1 MDIKEEDILGSGIK
15 THWYYVSKGLA
26 VRSLIGSDPV
36 GETLDIGAGSGVFTR
51 QLIDCGLS
59 SGGVCVDPNYP
70 HEFIETHNG
79 TEIRF
84 LHRVESVPQ
93 RLVLM
98 MDVLEHVE
106 DDVGLLREYGDKMS
120 RGSRVLITVPAFQF
134 LWSGHDVFLEHKRR
148 YTLRQISDVATAAG
162 LQVTHQRYFF
172 GLLFPVAA
180 LLRLSDRLRVAA
192 GQADAKSHLKPAS
205 GFTNNALIRIHDVE
219 RKSLF
224 RFNRLCGLS
233 AFCLAVKP

>member
-1 MDIKEEDILGSGIK
+1 MDIKEEDILGHGIK

-26 VRSLIGSDPV
+26 VRSMIGSQPV
-36 GETLDIGAGSGVFTR
+36 GQTLDIGAGSGVFTR

-59 SGGVCVDPNYP
+59 SGGVCLDPNYP
-70 HEFIETHNG
+70 GESTENHNG
-79 TEIRF
+79 AEIRF
-84 LHRVESVPQ
+84 VHRVDSVPQ

-98 MDVLEHVE
+98 MDVLEHVD
-106 DDVGLLREYGDKMS
+106 DDVGLLRDYVDKMS
-120 RGSRVLITVPAFQF
+120 SGSRVLITVPAFQF

-148 YTLRQISDVATAAG
+148 YTLRQISDVAAAAG
-162 LQVTHQRYFF
+162 LQVTQQRYFF

-180 LLRLSDRLRVAA
+180 LLRLSDRLRRAA
-192 GQADAKSHLKPAS
+192 GNVEAKSQLKPAS

-219 RKSLF
+219 RNTLF
-224 RFNRLCGLS
+224 RVNRLCGLS

>member
-1 MDIKEEDILGSGIK
+1 MDIKEEDILGSDIK
-15 THWYYVSKGLA
+15 NHWYYVSKGLA
-26 VRSLIGSDPV
+26 VRSMLGAEPV
-36 GETLDIGAGSGVFTR
+36 GQTLDIGAGSGVFTR

-70 HEFIETHNG
+70 LEFTESHNG
-79 TEIRF
+79 TDIRF
-84 LHRVESVPQ
+84 VHRVESVPQ

-106 DDVGLLREYGDKMS
+106 DDVGLLREYVNKMS

-134 LWSGHDVFLEHKRR
+134 LWSGHDVFLEHNRR
-148 YTLRQISDVATAAG
+148 YTLREINDVAIAAG
-162 LQVTHQRYFF
+162 LHVTQQRYFF

-180 LLRLSDRLRVAA
+180 LLRLSDRLRMTA
-192 GQADAKSHLKPAS
+192 GQVEAKSHLKPAS

-224 RFNRLCGLS
+224 RLNRLCGLS
-233 AFCLAVKP
+233 AFCLAIKP